1 MMWPFA
7 SGPKPGE
14 YEITFRDNYEAV
26 AVSGWLAGVAA
37 SLAAMKWSGLP
48 VGPFT
53 WMAGVSAVMAAY
65 RGIGAWRI
73 ARRKRALRGHDIA
86 FIEPRDLQKRM
97 RAHPD
102 DVWLG
107 WGFEWD
113 QPHTQRVH
121 ELLKSD
127 RVKLAITNDGSGC
140 PWIHGISL
148 AEADIYLP
156 IALSE
161 GHTLIVGT
169 TGSGKTT
176 LLALLVIQAI
186 LRGEAVI
193 ILDPKSD
200 KTLRAVAEFACAL
213 AGDPQ
218 RFVYFHPGFP
228 ELSARIDPMRNFA
241 RPTELA
247 SRVTSL
253 MGSEGDA
260 DPFKAFSHMALNN
273 VIQGNILCGRQP
285 SLIEINRH
293 LNNPTRLVI
302 DAIEA
307 YCAQRVPDWRTAAR
321 SYLERA
327 ANDDARAHA
336 LVRFYYDRVQ
346 PSHALPDLE
355 GLIQM
360 FTHNRE
366 HHQKMIAGLMPL
378 MAMLTSG
385 HLGRLL
391 SPDTADVADSRPIT
405 DSARIIRNGQVAYIG
420 LDTLTDQMV
429 GQAVG
434 SIVLADLA
442 AVAGDRYNYGVGL
455 RPVNVFIDEAPE
467 CLHDPTIQLLN
478 KSRGAAFRL
487 TLCIQT
493 YGDVEAKL
501 GSDAKARQVFGNL
514 NNTVTLRVLDAE
526 SQQTITDGLP
536 KTVVRH
542 VLRTQ
547 GSTTK
552 AQDPMT
558 FSGNSGERLMEE
570 EADLFPP
577 ALLGL
582 LPNREYLAK
591 LASGKIMKGR
601 LPIVKIPPREA
612 A

>member
-1 MMWPFA
+1 MKWPFA
-7 SGPKPGE
+7 GGPSPRE
-14 YEITFRDNYEAV
+14 YELAFRGNYEAV
-26 AVSGWLAGVAA
+26 AAAGWLAGIAA
-37 SLAAMKWSGLP
+37 SLAAMQWSGLP
-48 VGPFT
+48 RAPFT
-53 WMAGVSAVMAAY
+53 WMAGVGAVMAAY
-65 RGIGAWRI
+65 RSLGASRI
-73 ARRKRALRGHDIA
+73 ASRKRALRGHDVA
-86 FIEPRDLQKRM
+86 FIEPKTLQRKM
-97 RAHPD
+97 RAHPE

-113 QPHTQRVH
+113 QPHTQLVH

-127 RVKLAITNDGSGC
+127 RAKLATTHDGSGC
-140 PWIHGISL
+140 PWIHGVSL
-148 AEADIYLP
+148 REEDIYLP
-156 IALSE
+156 IALAE

-176 LLALLVIQAI
+176 LLALLVMQAI

-200 KTLRAVAEFACAL
+200 KTLRGVAELACAL

-228 ELSARIDPMRNFA
+228 ERSARIDPMRNFV

-247 SRVTSL
+247 SRVASNMATE
-253 MGSEGDA
+253 EGA
-260 DPFKAFSHMALNN
+260 DPFKAYSHMALNN

-307 YCAQRVPDWRTAAR
+307 YSAQHVPDWRSAVR
-321 SYLERA
+321 GYLERA

-336 LVRFYYDRVQ
+336 FVRFYYDRVQ
-346 PSHALPDLE
+346 PDHASPDLE

-391 SPDTADVADSRPIT
+391 SPDTADVTDARPIT

-434 SIVLADLA
+434 SILLADLA

-478 KSRGAAFRL
+478 KSRGSLFRL

-501 GSDAKARQVFGNL
+501 GSAAKARQVVGNL

-547 GSTTK
+547 GSGTQ
-552 AQDPMT
+552 AQDPMNFT
-558 FSGNSGERLMEE
+558 GNSGERLMEE

-591 LASGKIMKGR
+591 LANGKIMKGR
-601 LPIVKIPPREA
+601 LPIVKIPPRGTG
-612 A
+612 

>member
-1 MMWPFA
+1 MAFF
-7 SGPKPGE
+7 STQSPGE
-14 YEITFRDNYEAV
+14 FEITFRPNYEAV
-26 AVSGWLAGVAA
+26 SFVGWALAFLVSLASVAWSELPHLPFYWMAGVAA
-37 SLAAMKWSGLP
+37 AMASYRSRAAWK
-48 VGPFT
+48 
-53 WMAGVSAVMAAY
+53 
-65 RGIGAWRI
+65 RI
-73 ARRKRALRGHDIA
+73 RRVWGLRGHGIE
-86 FIEPRDLQKRM
+86 FIDEKQLGTKM
-97 RAHPD
+97 RRQPD
-102 DVWLG
+102 SIWLG

-113 QPHTQRVH
+113 QPHTQLVH
-121 ELLKSD
+121 ELLRSN
-127 RVKLAITNDGSGC
+127 RAQLPTTNDGSGC
-140 PWIHGISL
+140 PWIHGVSL
-148 AEADIYLP
+148 KEADIYLP

-176 LLALLVIQAI
+176 LLTLLVMQAI
-186 LRGEAVI
+186 LRNEAVI
-193 ILDPKSD
+193 IFDPKSD
-200 KTLRAVAEFACAL
+200 KTLRSVAEYACRL
-213 AGDPQ
+213 AGDPK
-218 RFVYFHPGFP
+218 RFVFFHPGFP
-228 ELSARIDPMRNFA
+228 EQSARIDPMRNFV

-247 SRVTSL
+247 SRIAANMATE
-253 MGSEGDA
+253 EGG
-260 DPFKAFSHMALNN
+260 DPFKAYSHMALNN
-273 VIQGNILCGRQP
+273 VIQGNILCGRHP
-285 SLIEINRH
+285 SLIEIFRH

-307 YCAQRVPDWRTAAR
+307 HCSQHLPDWRAAAR

-336 LVRFYYDRVQ
+336 LARFYYERIQ
-346 PSHALPDLE
+346 PDHASPDLE

-391 SPDTADVADSRPIT
+391 SPDTSDVADPRPIT
-405 DSARIIRNGQVAYIG
+405 DSARIIRTGQVAYIG

-434 SIVLADLA
+434 SILLADLA

-478 KSRGAAFRL
+478 KSRGSQFRL

-501 GSDAKARQVFGNL
+501 GSDAKARQVIGNL
-514 NNTVTLRVLDAE
+514 NNTITLRVLDAQ
-526 SQQTITDGLP
+526 SQKEITDGLP
-536 KTVVRH
+536 KTIVRYI
-542 VLRTQ
+542 LATQ
-547 GSTTK
+547 GSATTG
-552 AQDPMT
+552 QNPLSYT
-558 FSGNSGERLMEE
+558 GNTGERLMQEE
-570 EADLFPP
+570 VELFPP
-577 ALLGL
+577 PLLGL

-591 LASGKIMKGR
+591 FANGKITKGR
-601 LPIVKIPPREA
+601 LAIVNVPTSEQRSP
-612 A
+612 